1 MREWITLTMKERQ
14 DEKDRV
20 PGVFNREDVMMEC
33 LSATLELLEDSPAAQ
48 AIARKVTLGNYL
60 INTPEEIAEHCR
72 AAARGRE
79 AI

>member
-1 MREWITLTMKERQ
+1 MRDWRSLTPAERQKER
-14 DEKDRV
+14 DKFPNESSRSIEMNACAAAV
-20 PGVFNREDVMMEC
+20 
-33 LSATLELLEDSPAAQ
+33 AELLRREPAAQ

>member
-1 MREWITLTMKERQ
+1 MNCLTQ
-14 DEKDRV
+14 S
-20 PGVFNREDVMMEC
+20 N
-33 LSATLELLEDSPAAQ
+33 AAAQ

-60 INTPEEIAEHCR
+60 INTPEEIAEYCR